1 MLNTDIS
8 LQDVAQMLNVHY
20 MTVYR
25 YVRQGLLPAKKV
37 GRTWFVA
44 TADLEAFKKS
54 RVAELDAP
62 SSDSAHGRARAP
74 WAERLESRLME
85 GDDRGALEV
94 MDSVLRAGNDLYYL
108 YLEVLSPALV
118 SIGAQWERG
127 DIEIFVEHRATNI
140 AMRLMSQVGSRFSRR
155 GVSKGTVV
163 MGAPRG
169 EEHAMTV
176 AMIADLVR
184 SEGWAVHDLGGNMPA
199 HSFAEAVR
207 QSNDVVAVCVGVTMT
222 TSVTAARESVMEIRK
237 VLQPGVPIF
246 VGGAGIRNEETV
258 ELVGA
263 DQWSKDARHLVE
275 SLSQLARRPG
285 K

>member
-37 GRTWFVA
+37 GRTWFVS
-44 TADLEAFKKS
+44 TSDLEAFKKA
-54 RVAELDAP
+54 RAAELEAP
-62 SSDSAHGRARAP
+62 EQGRSRAP

-85 GDDRGALEV
+85 GDERGALEV
-94 MDSVLRAGNDLYYL
+94 MESVLRAGNDLYYL

-163 MGAPRG
+163 MGAPQG

-184 SEGWAVHDLGGNMPA
+184 SEGWMVHDLGSNMPA

-237 VLQPGVPIF
+237 VLRPGVPIF

-275 SLSQLARRPG
+275 SLGQLARRR
-285 K
+285 

>member
-44 TADLEAFKKS
+44 ASDLEAFKQAKLTP
-54 RVAELDAP
+54 AEDATV
-62 SSDSAHGRARAP
+62 GRARAP

-85 GDDRGALEV
+85 GDERGALDV
-94 MDSVLRAGNDLYYL
+94 MDAVLRAGNDLYYL

-127 DIEIFVEHRATNI
+127 EIGIYVEHRATTI
-140 AMRLMSQVGSRFSRR
+140 AMRLMSQVGSRFTRR
-155 GVSKGTVV
+155 GMSKGTVV
-163 MGAPRG
+163 MGAPSG
-169 EEHAMTV
+169 EEHAMAV
-176 AMIADLVR
+176 SIIADLVR
-184 SEGWAVHDLGGNMPA
+184 SEGWLVHDLGGNMPA

-207 QSNDVVAVCVGVTMT
+207 VSNDVVAVCVGVTMT
-222 TSVTAARESVMEIRK
+222 TSVTAARESVLEIRK
-237 VLQPGVPIF
+237 VLEPHVPIF

-258 ELVGA
+258 QLVGA
-263 DQWSKDARHLVE
+263 DQWSKDARHLVQT
-275 SLSQLARRPG
+275 LGRVARRR
-285 K
+285 

>member
-37 GRTWFVA
+37 GRTWFVS
-44 TADLEAFKKS
+44 TSDLEAFKKS
-54 RVAELDAP
+54 RAAELEAP
-62 SSDSAHGRARAP
+62 EQGRTRAP

-85 GDDRGALEV
+85 GDERGALEV
-94 MDSVLRAGNDLYYL
+94 MESVLRAGNDLYYV
-108 YLEVLSPALV
+108 YLQVLSPALV

-184 SEGWAVHDLGGNMPA
+184 SEGWMVHDLGGNMPA

-237 VLQPGVPIF
+237 VLRPGVPIF

-275 SLSQLARRPG
+275 SLGQLARRR
-285 K
+285 

>member
-37 GRTWFVA
+37 GRTWFVS
-44 TADLEAFKKS
+44 TSDLEAFKKA
-54 RVAELDAP
+54 RGAELEAP
-62 SSDSAHGRARAP
+62 EQGRARAP
-74 WAERLESRLME
+74 WAERLEARLME
-85 GDDRGALEV
+85 GDERGALEV
-94 MDSVLRAGNDLYYL
+94 MESVLRAGNDLYYL

-163 MGAPRG
+163 MGAPSG

-184 SEGWAVHDLGGNMPA
+184 SEGWTVHDLGANMPA

-237 VLQPGVPIF
+237 VLRAGVPIF
-246 VGGAGIRNEETV
+246 IGGAGIRNEETV

-275 SLSQLARRPG
+275 SLGQLARRR
-285 K
+285 